1 MLTATAATDLVL
13 SINKLNNT
21 RSQLTTTMR
30 STSPNGFH
38 RLRWEVVTFSAF
50 SFPAIN
56 RSAETEVRQPNKPPI
71 LESAQVMG
79 YDELKE
85 AEMNVL
91 KQRQRKMLKPGGNVV
106 GNARVLRQW
115 QTRQRQSPRRRG
127 WAKYKSQQY
136 MQMRKSVEHL

>member
-1 MLTATAATDLVL
+1 
-13 SINKLNNT
+13 
-21 RSQLTTTMR
+21 MR

-38 RLRWEVVTFSAF
+38 WLRWEVVTFSAF
-50 SFPAIN
+50 SLPAIN
-56 RSAETEVRQPNKPPI
+56 RSAETEVQRSTKPPI
-71 LESAQVMG
+71 LQSAQVMS

-91 KQRQRKMLKPGGNVV
+91 KRRQQKMLKPRANVV

-115 QTRQRQSPRRRG
+115 QTRQSQSPRRRG